1 MSIVEIVFGIVILAV
16 SLLLIA
22 TSLMVKQNRG
32 GLSAAIGGG
41 SAAMEAKKSTSADKT
56 MNRIIAGLGIS
67 GAVSVFAISVIAAHW
82 R

>member
-1 MSIVEIVFGIVILAV
+1 MSIVEIVFGIVILVV

-22 TSLMVKQNRG
+22 ASLMVKQNRG

-41 SAAMEAKKSTSADKT
+41 SAAMEAKKSTSTDKT
-56 MNRIIAGLGIS
+56 MNRIIAGLGIG

-82 R
+82 L